1 MSTPFEELGLRAWAD
16 PEEIRAAYRRLVKQ
30 CHPDMVRD
38 PAKKQ
43 EAQERMIRLNLAYE
57 EALRLA
63 TPRQQAAYVR
73 EIPKAEAVILAERML
88 QKDRPEGALRQ
99 LMRAESRD
107 AAWYA
112 LYGRVLMRMEHYHEA
127 HQAYREAVRLE
138 PENNEYRSGALE
150 AAVAEKK
157 GGTVAGRVKRMI
169 RGLRKRPSQ

>member
-1 MSTPFEELGLRAWAD
+1 MSTPFEELGLRACAD

-30 CHPDMVRD
+30 CHPDMVQD

-43 EAQERMIRLNLAYE
+43 EAQQRMIRLNLAYE

-63 TPRQQAAYVR
+63 TPRQQAPYIR

-88 QKDRPEGALRQ
+88 QKDRPEGALRE

-112 LYGRVLMRMEHYHEA
+112 LYGRILMRMEHWHEA
-127 HQAYREAVRLE
+127 HQAYREAVRMDPL
-138 PENNEYRSGALE
+138 NNEYRAGALD

-157 GGTVAGRVKRMI
+157 AKTVAGKVRKI
-169 RGLRKRPSQ
+169 FRGLHKK

>member
-1 MSTPFEELGLRAWAD
+1 MCTPFEELGLRAWAD
-16 PEEIRAAYRRLVKQ
+16 PDEIRSAYRSLVKQ

-63 TPRQQAAYVR
+63 TPRQHAAYAR
-73 EIPKAEAVILAERML
+73 ELPKEEAVILAGRML
-88 QKDRPEGALRQ
+88 QKNKPESALRQ

-107 AAWYA
+107 AVWHYT
-112 LYGRVLMRMEHYHEA
+112 YGRILMSMEHFHEA
-127 HQAYREAVRLE
+127 HLAFREAVRLD
-138 PENNEYRSGALE
+138 PDNREYRTGALE

-157 GGTVAGRVKRMI
+157 EQTLPGRARKFFRN
-169 RGLRKRPSQ
+169 LRKK

>member
-88 QKDRPEGALRQ
+88 QKERPEGALRQ
-99 LMRAESRD
+99 LMRAENKNGD
-107 AAWYA
+107 WYYA
-112 LYGRVLMRMEHYHEA
+112 YGKILMHMEKYPEA
-127 HQAYREAVRLE
+127 RQAFREAVRKN
-138 PENNEYRSGALE
+138 PDNREYRRWALDAE
-150 AAVAEKK
+150 IAEKK
-157 GGTVAGRVKRMI
+157 EKTFSGKVQKWARNLKR
-169 RGLRKRPSQ
+169 K